1 MDNSNFAP
9 RTQKQKHPP
18 ELAKKTPS
26 RQKERLQR
34 KLDAQDK
41 GQGQSV
47 LGKGP
52 KEVLP
57 PREKATGDSSQG
69 KDLSRHSHAR
79 KTGGGGG
86 GGSPET
92 KSDQP
97 PKCDISGKEAISALT
112 RAKSKHCRQEIA
124 ETYCRHKLGLLM
136 PEKVSRFCP
145 LEGKSLPPVSDPI
158 PLPSLKPSE
167 YSHTVSQ
174 TLIAGPD
181 LSGNSEL
188 LPSALRTVLQSRIAC
203 VC

>member
-9 RTQKQKHPP
+9 RTQKQKHQP
-18 ELAKKTPS
+18 ELAKKPPG

-34 KLDAQDK
+34 KLGAQDK

-57 PREKATGDSSQG
+57 PREKAPGNSSQG
-69 KDLSRHSHAR
+69 KDLSRHSHTR
-79 KTGGGGG
+79 KSGG

-92 KSDQP
+92 KSDQA

-136 PEKVSRFCP
+136 PEKVARFCP
-145 LEGKSLPPVSDPI
+145 LEGKSLSPVSGPI
-158 PLPSLKPSE
+158 PLPSQAL
-167 YSHTVSQ
+167 H
-174 TLIAGPD
+174 
-181 LSGNSEL
+181 
-188 LPSALRTVLQSRIAC
+188 LPIT
-203 VC
+203 